1 MDHMIARQIAEK
13 NMPSPA
19 SWVSLSTG
27 LKSAVDYSDALT
39 LRLHWERVAC
49 LCVWVCN
56 AYSIC
61 LCVLTSDIFEVY
73 GLSVGVEELNDRVV
87 IVFDST
93 AYGGCLPL
101 HYRDVV
107 RYEIL
112 ALYCR
117 GTERKRIELETERE
131 AGLR

>member
-1 MDHMIARQIAEK
+1 MGTR
-13 NMPSPA
+13 
-19 SWVSLSTG
+19 G
-27 LKSAVDYSDALT
+27 LF
-39 LRLHWERVAC
+39 
-49 LCVWVCN
+49 VC
-56 AYSIC
+56 AMHTVC

-73 GLSVGVEELNDRVV
+73 GLSVGVEELDDGVV

-112 ALYCR
+112 ALDWR

-131 AGLR
+131 AGMR

>member
-1 MDHMIARQIAEK
+1 
-13 NMPSPA
+13 MPSPA
-19 SWVSLSTG
+19 SWVSLSTA

-39 LRLHWERVAC
+39 LHWGGFLGTRGLFV
-49 LCVWVCN
+49 CVGVHTV
-56 AYSIC
+56 C
-61 LCVLTSDIFEVY
+61 LCVLTSDIFEID
-73 GLSVGVEELNDRVV
+73 GLSVGVEELDDGVV

-112 ALYCR
+112 ALDCR
-117 GTERKRIELETERE
+117 GTERQRIEVED
-131 AGLR
+131 